1 MSEKLILA
9 SCTCDVILYVDHL
22 PLSCQDVKVKKRE
35 TKIGGCGYHV
45 AKACEQ
51 SILACPC
58 GTGIYGD
65 FVKQALLQEDISFYC
80 PQVLEENGV
89 CFCLIEPNGERTF
102 MASHGAEYHFS
113 PEILEDLP
121 ETEWVYVSGIDLEE
135 KQNHCVIEYLKNKKR
150 KVFFSPGPRVDQIP
164 AVLEEMLTLHPVLHM
179 NKEECEAWTG
189 QEFKKGME
197 MLWQKTGQPVI
208 VTDASRGSYAYDQK
222 LVHVAVQPV
231 RSENVT
237 GAGDTHAGSCL
248 DSLSQGMDLETML
261 EKANQKAKEKIVK
274 KEGIR

>member
-1 MSEKLILA
+1 
-9 SCTCDVILYVDHL
+9 
-22 PLSCQDVKVKKRE
+22 
-35 TKIGGCGYHV
+35 
-45 AKACEQ
+45 
-51 SILACPC
+51 
-58 GTGIYGD
+58 
-65 FVKQALLQEDISFYC
+65 
-80 PQVLEENGV
+80 
-89 CFCLIEPNGERTF
+89 
-102 MASHGAEYHFS
+102 
-113 PEILEDLP
+113 
-121 ETEWVYVSGIDLEE
+121 
-135 KQNHCVIEYLKNKKR
+135 
-150 KVFFSPGPRVDQIP
+150 
-164 AVLEEMLTLHPVLHM
+164 
-179 NKEECEAWTG
+179 
-189 QEFKKGME
+189 